1 MESSQGVVGDVR
13 TCVMKGRKLKWVKNK
28 DGRRGCSYQGDIFPV
43 GNEVAQLWTSD
54 NCTQVTATTI
64 TTISTTTCVTIVHP
78 SGEPLLRHRA
88 LHPGGREGSL

>member
-13 TCVMKGRKLKWVKNK
+13 TCVMKGRKPKWVTNK

-43 GNEVAQLWTSD
+43 GKEVAQLWTTD

-64 TTISTTTCVTIVHP
+64 TTMTYVTIVHP